1 MLQILYIYHIQTG
14 TGEEDLT
21 FQDNLIQLINVIPRQ
36 ETATAVPAKARTTSG
51 VEPSPVAVSFS
62 KLFACADRFDWFL
75 MTVGSLAAVAHGT
88 ALIIYL
94 HYFAKIIHVLRMDLK
109 LGMSHEQFNRFT
121 EKERRAWDGNTFYDH
136 TLSPKLFDDSCVIGR
151 ALCLLP

>member
-1 MLQILYIYHIQTG
+1 
-14 TGEEDLT
+14 
-21 FQDNLIQLINVIPRQ
+21 
-36 ETATAVPAKARTTSG
+36 
-51 VEPSPVAVSFS
+51 
-62 KLFACADRFDWFL
+62 

-121 EKERRAWDGNTFYDH
+121 ELE
-136 TLSPKLFDDSCVIGR
+136 TLSIKFTDQRGR
-151 ALCLLP
+151 RGD